1 MGKGLGRGLWKK
13 GGTWMRFAVC
23 DDNAADR
30 RQLLSM
36 LQQYCGNHRV
46 QAEIQPFA
54 DGRALLDAFAPG
66 KYQIL
71 FLDIYMPA
79 LTGMEAAKAI
89 REKDTGC
96 QLVFTTTSE
105 DHALESY
112 GVYAA
117 GYLLKPYTQGQ
128 LDETVDWC
136 LDNIS
141 PLAQAI
147 EITYERERVQV
158 LLGEIQYI
166 EVFGRESIFHTT
178 SRTYTTNRSLVELE
192 QELPKDFLR
201 CHRSYIV
208 NMNYIA
214 NMTTGDFILQNGCHV
229 PISATMRA
237 KAKQSFC
244 DWMFQKVREGI

>member
-1 MGKGLGRGLWKK
+1 
-13 GGTWMRFAVC
+13 MRFAIC
-23 DDNAADR
+23 DDSAADR
-30 RQLLSM
+30 RQLASM
-36 LQQYCGNHRV
+36 LQRYCADHHV
-46 QAEIQPFA
+46 QAEICPFA
-54 DGRALLDAFAPG
+54 DGRALLEAFAPG

-89 REKDTGC
+89 RGKDTGC

-128 LDETVDWC
+128 LEETVDWC
-136 LDNIS
+136 LENIS
-141 PLAQAI
+141 PLAQSI
-147 EITYERERVQV
+147 EIVFERERVQV
-158 LLGEIQYI
+158 LLGEIRYI
-166 EVFGRESIFHTT
+166 EVFGREAIFHTT
-178 SRTYTTNRSLVELE
+178 GRTYSTNRSLVELE
-192 QELPKDFLR
+192 QELPQDFLR

-214 NMTTGDFILQNGCHV
+214 NVTASEFILQDGCRV

-237 KAKQSFC
+237 KAKQCFC
-244 DWMFQKVREGI
+244 DWMFKKVREGF

>member
-1 MGKGLGRGLWKK
+1 
-13 GGTWMRFAVC
+13 MRFAIC
-23 DDNAADR
+23 DDSAADR
-30 RQLLSM
+30 RQLASM
-36 LQQYCGNHRV
+36 LQQYCAHRHV
-46 QAEIQPFA
+46 QAEIQLFA
-54 DGRALLDAFAPG
+54 DGRALLQAFTPG

-136 LDNIS
+136 LENIS

-147 EITYERERVQV
+147 EIIFERERVQV
-158 LLGEIQYI
+158 LLGEIVYI
-166 EVFGRESIFHTT
+166 EVFGREAIFHTT
-178 SRTYTTNRSLVELE
+178 GRTYGN
-192 QELPKDFLR
+192 
-201 CHRSYIV
+201 
-208 NMNYIA
+208 
-214 NMTTGDFILQNGCHV
+214 TTGGRRQEPAPLRQTGRIRPRAQGPTGKPAAGCCASGEIH
-229 PISATMRA
+229 I
-237 KAKQSFC
+237 
-244 DWMFQKVREGI
+244 